1 MPNARLTLLV
11 GDLYRCERALVAR
24 QKEIITRE
32 PTTERHTLFADEI
45 DLASLRIELQ
55 STSLFALSRHFVIRH
70 AEALKEPKQFAILL
84 NQGPSPETVL
94 TLVAET
100 MSASSPVYKAIKAH
114 GEVIRFPQWKGKAL
128 ESAVSE
134 LLTEQG
140 IATVPGL
147 VSKLISNSGKNL
159 FFISQEA
166 KKLHSFC
173 AKDDMDMAQMDRLLS
188 AVEEGSIYPM
198 LDRVGEAK
206 LRESLLEFTKLH
218 QEPGRVLSAL
228 LRHLTRLLSIRV
240 LLDESLSLSKIGE
253 ITGEPHWLLGR
264 LVNQAKRRSTKKL
277 TAVLNRGIELDA
289 QIKSGSIRA
298 ADGVLA
304 LIFAATAS
312 ELPLQGYIQQN
323 QPSLATNG

>member
-1 MPNARLTLLV
+1 MSNARLTLLV

-24 QKEIITRE
+24 QQEIIARQ
-32 PTTERHTLFADEI
+32 PTTERHTLFGDEI

-70 AEALKEPKQFAILL
+70 AEALKEPKQFASLL
-84 NQGPSPETVL
+84 DQGQSPETVL

-114 GEVIRFPQWKGKAL
+114 GEVTRFPQWKGKAL
-128 ESAVSE
+128 QQAVSE

-140 IATVPGL
+140 IAPVPAL

-159 FFISQEA
+159 FLISQEA
-166 KKLHSFC
+166 KKVRAFC
-173 AKDDMDMAQMDRLLS
+173 AKDDIDMAQMDRLLF

-206 LRESLLEFTKLH
+206 LRESLLEFGKLR

-240 LLDESLSLSKIGE
+240 LLDESLSLPKIGE

-264 LVNQAKRRSTKKL
+264 LTNQARKRSTKKL
-277 TAVLNRGIELDA
+277 TAVLNRGIELDT
-289 QIKSGSIRA
+289 QVKSGEIHA

-304 LIFAATAS
+304 LIFAATVS
-312 ELPLQGYIQQN
+312 ELPLPGYVRQN
-323 QPSLATNG
+323 QPSPATNG